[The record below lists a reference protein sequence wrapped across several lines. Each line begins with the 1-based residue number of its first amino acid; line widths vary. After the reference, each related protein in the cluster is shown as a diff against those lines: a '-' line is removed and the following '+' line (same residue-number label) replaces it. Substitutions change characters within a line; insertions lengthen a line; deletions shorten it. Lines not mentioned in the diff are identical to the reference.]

1 VLSTGVCSLNDALPA
16 AVEALLQPE
25 SSVAPALSRRSLVVE
40 GQVPAEQSAG
50 VLVIQ
55 QRFQVMFQQ

>member
-1 VLSTGVCSLNDALPA
+1 
-16 AVEALLQPE
+16 
-25 SSVAPALSRRSLVVE
+25 VVE
-40 GQVPAEQSAG
+40 GQVPAEQTAG